1 MSLHE
6 HSQTVRQ
13 RARETLQHFMAVINP
28 SHRLALMLLV
38 ICGIGF
44 ALRVYQLDAKPFWF
58 DEGLSVDLALAPPG
72 YVLATIDRPPL
83 YYLLLHGWIKL
94 AGVSPYTFRFFSAWW
109 STLALS
115 LFYVLARRLFDRR
128 FSLLA
133 LVLVAVSPFYVYY
146 AQEARTYALTLA
158 LVLASS
164 WLLLKWLQDRR
175 TRWLFLYAATTLAC
189 LYTHYAAL
197 LLPLAQTAF
206 VVASLLRRQRASLAR
221 AQIKLLLTWL
231 IVQLS
236 IAVLFLPWPIYARYG
251 LRQLVAPDVGTL
263 TATPLEVGAH
273 TLWTTLRE
281 FSLGRTLL
289 SPLADGLTL
298 LFLFLLILGA
308 MSLDETTLAPRQWL
322 LWLILP
328 PIALLSLPRTAVYFE
343 PKYLMVITPAFYLL
357 VVAGLQALRRELLH
371 WFVAGLALVAA
382 AMLWGL
388 FDWFFV
394 AVSKAA

>member
-1 MSLHE
+1 MPDPIHTTLRRWLHVVG
-6 HSQTVRQ
+6 Q
-13 RARETLQHFMAVINP
+13 P
-28 SHRLALMLLV
+28 RLFTIILLLM
-38 ICGIGF
+38 CGAGF
-44 ALRVYQLDAKPFWF
+44 ALRLYQLDAKPFWF
-58 DEGLSVDLALAPPG
+58 DEGLSVDLALAPPD
-72 YVLATIDRPPL
+72 YVIATIDRPPL

-94 AGVSPYTFRFFSAWW
+94 AGVNPYTFRFFSAWW
-109 STLALS
+109 STLALP
-115 LFYVLARRLFDRR
+115 LFYALARRLFDRR

-158 LVLASS
+158 LVLDSS

-175 TRWLFLYAATTLAC
+175 TRWLLPYSVTTLAC

-206 VVASLLRRQRASLAR
+206 VAASLLRRQRATPAR
-221 AQIKLLLTWL
+221 AQIKLLITWL
-231 IVQLS
+231 ISQLS

-281 FSLGRTLL
+281 FSLGRTLS

-328 PIALLSLPRTAVYFE
+328 PIVLLLLPRTAIYFE

-357 VVAGLQALRRELLH
+357 MVAGLQALRHELPR
-371 WFVAGLALVAA
+371 WFIVCLSLVVLMMA
-382 AMLWGL
+382 WGL